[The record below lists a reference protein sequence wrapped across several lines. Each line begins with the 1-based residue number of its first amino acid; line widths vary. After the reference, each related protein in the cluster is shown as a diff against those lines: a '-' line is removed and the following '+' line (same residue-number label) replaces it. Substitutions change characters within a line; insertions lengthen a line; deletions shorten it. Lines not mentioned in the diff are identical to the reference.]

1 MLDSKIARRIFGSF
15 LLLSFLG
22 LLLLGFLLMQYFH
35 RETLENA
42 RQELQMHAQVIALNL
57 RDNGFGA
64 GGRPNAASTT
74 STPRP
79 ACA

>member
-57 RDNGFGA
+57 KDEGFGTDA
-64 GGRPNAASTT
+64 HLAQEIDRKSVV
-74 STPRP
+74 
-79 ACA
+79 